1 MQVRLMGFVLSA
13 IMLLA
18 LFTTPVDAQDVP
30 TPAGWEMGLVYDDGA
45 SEDDPFTIEEEETS
59 IRFWIRNDNL
69 FGDIEI
75 ALDYD
80 SSADATLVGEE
91 SVTVGSG
98 TNDTFSLKMTDID
111 VWNIAAGTTFEFEI
125 DGELTS
131 WGVTPFPVPISSQS
145 VEGEIIVPMLHRWD
159 VDIVEIEHPINAG
172 TEFNLHVDLK
182 NMGNTADSFT
192 SATIEDDCP
201 VLTVDDEP
209 LQSME
214 GVSSQPGI
222 VNTVSL
228 VFDASST
235 HPTRKCEIEI
245 QIRSTGVMN
254 GGQGDSVNEDE
265 TDVQVEAR
273 PVGAQQDQDEANV
286 GDADSP
292 QNQAQVTSDNFL
304 MFPTLVTPMAILWAA
319 LTRAREK

>member
-1 MQVRLMGFVLSA
+1 M
-13 IMLLA
+13 
-18 LFTTPVDAQDVP
+18 
-30 TPAGWEMGLVYDDGA
+30 PAGWEMGLVYDDGA
-45 SEDDPFTIEEEETS
+45 SEDDPFEIEEDETT

-69 FGDIEI
+69 VGDIEI

-80 SSADATLVGEE
+80 SSSDATLAGEE

-98 TNDTFSLKMTDID
+98 SNDTFTLKISDID
-111 VWNIAAGTTFEFEI
+111 VWNIVAGTVFEFEI

-145 VEGEIIVPMLHRWD
+145 IDGEIIVPMLHRWD
-159 VDIVEIEHPINAG
+159 VDIIEIEHPINAG
-172 TEFNLHVDLK
+172 TEFNLHVDFK

-214 GVSSQPGI
+214 GVISQPGI
-222 VNTVSL
+222 VNTVSR

-254 GGQGDSVNEDE
+254 GGLGDSVNEDE

-273 PVGAQQDQDEANV
+273 PVGAQQDQDDANV
-286 GDADSP
+286 GNDDGP
-292 QNQAQVTSDNFL
+292 QNQEEVTSNNFL
-304 MFPTLVTPMAILWAA
+304 TFPTLLTPMAILWAA
-319 LTRAREK
+319 LMRVRENE

>member
-1 MQVRLMGFVLSA
+1 
-13 IMLLA
+13 MLLA
-18 LFTTPVDAQDVP
+18 LFPTPVDAQDVP
-30 TPAGWEMGLVYDDGA
+30 TPAGWEMGLVYDDGV

-75 ALDYD
+75 ALEYD

-98 TNDTFSLKMTDID
+98 TNDTFSLKITGID

-145 VEGEIIVPMLHRWD
+145 VEGEIIVPMLYRWD

-201 VLTVDDEP
+201 VLSVDDEP

-214 GVSSQPGI
+214 GVSAQPGI
-222 VNTVSL
+222 VNTVTL
-228 VFDASST
+228 IFDASST

-254 GGQGDSVNEDE
+254 GGQGDPVNEDE

-273 PVGAQQDQDEANV
+273 PVGAQQDQDDANV
-286 GDADSP
+286 GDDDSP
-292 QNQAQVTSDNFL
+292 QNQEQVTSDNFL
-304 MFPTLVTPMAILWAA
+304 MFPTIVTPMAILWAA
-319 LTRAREK
+319 LMRAREE